1 MTTNNNLDALFA
13 DAELPFGHPGRRS
26 ENTPEGFEPS
36 PLVDQGPEL
45 DYTPD
50 EYSRVVTTSKETGA
64 RRTHYHRSTHGPG
77 DRPLCGN
84 DSMTAAY
91 TDDPALVA
99 GCADCLELA
108 AEDLE
113 EDNEHWANC
122 LHCQQEISARNGV
135 EWRRVARAPC
145 PHCGKLGW

>member
-1 MTTNNNLDALFA
+1 MASSNNLDALSQ
-13 DAELPFGHPGRRS
+13 DGKLPFGHPGRRFGD
-26 ENTPEGFEPS
+26 TPEGFEPS

-50 EYSRVVTTSKETGA
+50 EDGGVV
-64 RRTHYHRSTHGPG
+64 HYGPG
-77 DRPLCGN
+77 DRPLCGSE
-84 DSMTAAY
+84 SMTAAY

-135 EWRRVARAPC
+135 EWRRIARAPC
-145 PHCGKLGW
+145 PHCGKAGW